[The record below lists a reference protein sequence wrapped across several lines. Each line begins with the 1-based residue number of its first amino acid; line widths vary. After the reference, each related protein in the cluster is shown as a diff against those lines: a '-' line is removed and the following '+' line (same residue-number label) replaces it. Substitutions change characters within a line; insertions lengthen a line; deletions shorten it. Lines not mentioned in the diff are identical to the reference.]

1 MTKPRGYWTKER
13 CLEASSQFRT
23 RKDWQLGSGSSYQI
37 ARRNGWLEE
46 CCSHM
51 LVLQKHWTLEEIIE
65 SAKPFNSKSEWIKGN
80 IASYSYAKNY
90 GWLDLASSHMSSLK
104 LKNGTWTKQA
114 CINEALK
121 YKNKVEWANSSP
133 SSYSIAKRNGW
144 IADCSSTLISLR
156 KQEGYSKAEVIEN
169 AKLFQSRA
177 EWRNSAKYKGP
188 SPFYS
193 AAQRNG
199 WLEECCE
206 HMVSI
211 KKPSGYW
218 NEKNCIDDAKLYFSI
233 KEWKTQSNGAYQIA
247 ARNGWLSKCTKHM
260 KKLNISYGEFEIH
273 KILTSYD
280 IEYQEEKSFPQLK
293 KKSTLFFDFFIPC
306 FNLVVEF
313 HGSQHYSFNKH
324 WHKDEVGFNYSL
336 EKDKVKQKFLL
347 EHGIDLLIIP
357 YTDLSIAEEL
367 ILSKIKLHS
376 SFNHQRRELTLDE
389 LVYISSMC
397 KWTKETILLDS
408 KKYEFLKDW
417 RKNSPSAYTIA
428 LRNGWL
434 EEISKHLKRKI
445 IARNSWTKE
454 QVVEEAKKYSS
465 RSEWAK
471 HHSRTY
477 KAALRNGWD
486 NEACTHMLIRKK

>member
-1 MTKPRGYWTKER
+1 
-13 CLEASSQFRT
+13 
-23 RKDWQLGSGSSYQI
+23 
-37 ARRNGWLEE
+37 
-46 CCSHM
+46 M

-90 GWLDLASSHMSSLK
+90 GWLDLASSHMTSLK

-114 CINEALK
+114 CITEALK
-121 YKNKVEWANSSP
+121 YTSKVEWANASP
-133 SSYSIAKRNGW
+133 SSYAIAVRNGW
-144 IADCSSTLISLR
+144 ISDCSSSLIPLR
-156 KQEGYSKAEVIEN
+156 KHEGYSKAEVIEN
-169 AKLFQSRA
+169 AKLFQTRS

-193 AAQRNG
+193 AAQRNC

-211 KKPSGYW
+211 KKPNGYW
-218 NEKNCIDDAKLYFSI
+218 NEKNCVEDAKFYFSI
-233 KEWKTQSNGAYQIA
+233 KEWKTLSNGAYQIA
-247 ARNGWLSKCTKHM
+247 LRNGWLSKCTKHM
-260 KKLNISYGEFEIH
+260 TKLNISYGEYVVH

-280 IEYQEEKSFPQLK
+280 IEYQEEKSFALLK
-293 KKSTLFFDFFIPC
+293 MKSTLFFDFFIPS
-306 FNLVVEF
+306 FNLVIEF

-324 WHKDEVGFNYSL
+324 WHKDYDGFNYSL
-336 EKDKVKQKFLL
+336 EKDKIKQEFLL
-347 EHGIDLLIIP
+347 ESGIDLLIISHS
-357 YTDLSIAEEL
+357 DLLICEEL
-367 ILSKIKLHS
+367 ILDKIKFHS
-376 SFNHQRRELTLDE
+376 NFNHQRRELTLNE
-389 LVYISSMC
+389 LKYISSMC
-397 KWTKETILLDS
+397 QWTKETILIDS
-408 KKYEFLKDW
+408 KKYEFLKEW
-417 RKNSPSAYTIA
+417 RKNSPSAYTIS

-434 EEISKHLKRKI
+434 EDVSKHLKRKI

-471 HHSRTY
+471 NHSRTY

-486 NEACTHMLIRKK
+486 KDACIHMSNVSKILKHL